1 MKLTFKFLEKE
12 EWSMF
17 GTLNT
22 FIPLILTIIT
32 KQKVDLKN
40 MILSSV
46 ICMMDGDLLP
56 KILFTGFMNF
66 MLMEETKNWV
76 IQSFIYVISVII
88 IHQIKYNN
96 FIHKLG
102 YQNEI
107 LKTILSLLIV
117 IWMARIFD
125 IIFIKSKKIVKNI
138 KELDF

>member
-66 MLMEETKNWV
+66 MLMKETKSWV

-125 IIFIKSKKIVKNI
+125 IIFIKTKKII
-138 KELDF
+138 KKIKH

>member
-66 MLMEETKNWV
+66 MLMEETKKWV
-76 IQSFIYVISVII
+76 IQSFIYVVSVII

-125 IIFIKSKKIVKNI
+125 IIFIKSKKIVKKI
-138 KELDF
+138 LKH

>member
-40 MILSSV
+40 MIVSSV

-76 IQSFIYVISVII
+76 IQSFIYVVSVII

-117 IWMARIFD
+117 IWMVRIFD
-125 IIFIKSKKIVKNI
+125 IIFIKSKKIVKKI
-138 KELDF
+138 LKH

>member
-76 IQSFIYVISVII
+76 IQSFIYVVSVII

-117 IWMARIFD
+117 IWMVRIFD
-125 IIFIKSKKIVKNI
+125 IIFIKSKKIVKKILKN
-138 KELDF
+138 

>member
-46 ICMMDGDLLP
+46 ISMMDGNLLP

-76 IQSFIYVISVII
+76 IQSFIYVVSVII

-96 FIHKLG
+96 FIHKFS
-102 YQNEI
+102 YQNEFIKSI
-107 LKTILSLLIV
+107 LILLI
-117 IWMARIFD
+117 ILWMIRIFD
-125 IIFIKSKKIVKNI
+125 IIFIKSNKIVKKI
-138 KELDF
+138 FKH